1 MIDTISANET
11 FSVNK
16 GEEAIS
22 SRPPS
27 SLETN
32 NTTASQ
38 SAIEVDLRSELLEDV
53 NESSER
59 VAGANKQSGESL
71 EDELTRTVDA
81 LNEKLSRLDREILF
95 KVDKRID
102 RNYISV
108 IDKES
113 KEVLREFPPQ
123 DVRNFIAR
131 FEEFNAQ
138 LDSSADVKSLIV
150 NLEV

>member
-1 MIDTISANET
+1 MIETISANET

-16 GEEAIS
+16 GEEVIS

-53 NESSER
+53 NASSER
-59 VAGANKQSGESL
+59 VAGAKQSGESL
-71 EDELTRTVDA
+71 EDELTRTIDA

-123 DVRNFIAR
+123 DIRNFIAR